1 MMIYAR
7 SNPPEATSNQVPV
20 FGTLYENMVAY
31 YIEGVNGEEGEHN
44 TRYETEH
51 HHRPY
56 DM

>member
-7 SNPPEATSNQVPV
+7 SNPPEATSNHVLIQCPKHRH
-20 FGTLYENMVAY
+20 MVAY

>member
-1 MMIYAR
+1 MMIYIR

-44 TRYETEH
+44 TRCETEH